1 MATRKTHVV
10 ENGKIVPSEFHSQWT
25 AHPSEVREDH
35 KKQRVLSGMAQ
46 WIRPVRAVFNTKK
59 KAFQWLDDYAAG
71 LVEYHEH
78 PSGKGGQWSKDPY
91 GPTMKGTG

>member
-25 AHPSEVREDH
+25 AHPVKVREDH
-35 KKQRVLSGMAQ
+35 EEQRRKSGIAYG
-46 WIRPVRAVFNTKK
+46 IRAVRAVFNTKK

-71 LVEYHEH
+71 LVEFHKH
-78 PSGKGGQWSKDPY
+78 PSGKGGKWSTEPY
-91 GPTMKGTG
+91 KPAR